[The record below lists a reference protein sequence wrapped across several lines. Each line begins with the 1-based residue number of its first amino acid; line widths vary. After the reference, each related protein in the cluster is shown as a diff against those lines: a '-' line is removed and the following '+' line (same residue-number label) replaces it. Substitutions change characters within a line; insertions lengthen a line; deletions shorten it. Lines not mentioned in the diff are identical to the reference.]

1 MQGQPGGDDG
11 NQTTH
16 GFAGSGAAET
26 LRADVSF
33 AGIRGDCAEQYTKGN
48 ITGFLHLYSGQE
60 AVAVGATAGLHK
72 DDYILSA
79 YREHAQA
86 IVRGA
91 EPKRVMA
98 ELFGKA
104 TGICKGKGGSM
115 HLFDPSL
122 NFMGGYAIV
131 GGQFPIAVG
140 LALPPSTGARTASPP
155 VSSATARSTRGP
167 STNRSTGRSSG
178 SCRCSSSARTT
189 STASAP
195 RCTAPRPWHRIHKRT
210 CGYDIP
216 SEKVDGMDVIAVYKA
231 VKYAAEKV
239 RETGRPYFIE
249 ATTYRFRGHSMADP
263 AKYRSAAEHEIVE
276 VPRPAAQLMQD
287 GCWRRGSPPREALDA
302 IEARCRAEVEEA
314 VRIFAEESPWPE
326 DQRGTGYFG
335 DRIFWICHENDL
347 SRRPSTW
354 RLKEEMRHDPVGG
367 GPGARTWRCTKA
379 PSR

>member
-1 MQGQPGGDDG
+1 ME
-11 NQTTH
+11 T
-16 GFAGSGAAET
+16 T
-26 LRADVSF
+26 LRKTAPDQELLRFYEQMYLSREF
-33 AGIRGDCAEQYTKGN
+33 EERCAEQYTKGH

-91 EPKRVMA
+91 EPRRVMA

-115 HLFDPSL
+115 HLFAPAL

-140 LALPPSTGARTASPP
+140 LAFSARYRGEDRIAACFFGDGAVNQGTFHESLNWAQLWQLPVLFICENNFYGIGTEVHR
-155 VSSATARSTRGP
+155 SSAL
-167 STNRSTGRSSG
+167 
-178 SCRCSSSARTT
+178 
-189 STASAP
+189 AS
-195 RCTAPRPWHRIHKRT
+195 IHKRT

-216 SEKVDGMDVIAVYKA
+216 SEKVDGMDVIAVYRA

-263 AKYRSAAEHEIVE
+263 AKYRSAAEHDLWKSRDPLPNFAKRLITEGITV
-276 VPRPAAQLMQD
+276 
-287 GCWRRGSPPREALDA
+287 RETLAD
-302 IEARCRAEVEEA
+302 IELRCRDIVDEA
-314 VRIFAEESPWPE
+314 VTFAENSPWPE
-326 DQRGTGYFG
+326 DNEIWEDIY
-335 DRIFWICHENDL
+335 
-347 SRRPSTW
+347 
-354 RLKEEMRHDPVGG
+354 V
-367 GPGARTWRCTKA
+367 
-379 PSR
+379 